1 MKNVSNCTWSLVAV
15 FAAVAAVVLAASC
28 KNSQKEL
35 PQRSEEEKISNS
47 PKIDERESVDAEI
60 DPSEEG
66 LSQLDS
72 SHKSEWQANG
82 FPQSHKGLQELEEA
96 ESKNK

>member
-1 MKNVSNCTWSLVAV
+1 MKNISNCTWSLVAV

-28 KNSQKEL
+28 KNNQNEL
-35 PQRSEEEKISNS
+35 PQRSEKEEISNS
-47 PKIDERESVDAEI
+47 QKIDKRESVDAAT

-72 SHKSEWQANG
+72 AHKSEWQANG
-82 FPQSHKGLQELEEA
+82 FPQTHRGLEELEKA
-96 ESKNK
+96 ENKNK